1 MATVR
6 EVQQRLISL
15 GYQPGPADNVR
26 GQKTVAAI
34 EAFQRDYGLVV
45 DGIAGKQT
53 LAAMKQAE
61 TAPKSKKPEPD
72 KSAIL
77 KPTPIV
83 AAKSDS
89 AKAPPNV
96 ASLQLLD
103 TARPIKEL
111 IWHCAATMEGKDFTV
126 EDIRSW
132 HKQRGWSDIGY
143 HYVVYR
149 DGRIMLGR
157 PIGQIGSHVEG
168 HNTGTI
174 GACYV
179 GGLSADGTKPKD
191 TRTPEQ
197 RASMLWLT
205 EQLVKKFPIKAVT
218 GHNQYASKAC
228 PSFYVHND
236 PLSTLARR

>member
-1 MATVR
+1 MITTL
-6 EVQQRLISL
+6 ETQRRLTAL
-15 GYQPGPADNVR
+15 AYDPGPADGVR
-26 GQKTVAAI
+26 GNQTVAAI
-34 EAFQRDYGLVV
+34 KAFQKDYGLVA

-72 KSAIL
+72 KSAIQ
-77 KPTPIV
+77 KPAPIGPAV
-83 AAKSDS
+83 KDE

-96 ASLQLLD
+96 ASLKLLD

-111 IWHCAATMEGKDFTV
+111 IWHCSATREGQNFTV

-149 DGRIMLGR
+149 DGRIMAGR
-157 PIGQIGSHVEG
+157 PVGQIGAHVEG

-174 GACYV
+174 GCCYI
-179 GGLSADGTKPKD
+179 GGVNADNTKPKD

-205 EQLVKKFPIKAVT
+205 EQLVKKFPIHKIT
-218 GHNQYASKAC
+218 GHNQYAAKAC

-236 PLSTLARR
+236 QLSTLAR

>member
-1 MATVR
+1 MTTTL
-6 EVQQRLISL
+6 ETQRRLTAL
-15 GYQPGPADNVR
+15 AYDPGPAECIL
-26 GQKTVAAI
+26 GKKTIAAI
-34 EAFQRDYGLVV
+34 KQFQTDHGLVV

-53 LAAMKQAE
+53 LAAIKQAE

-72 KSAIL
+72 KSAIQKPAPIGPAL
-77 KPTPIV
+77 K
-83 AAKSDS
+83 DE
-89 AKAPPNV
+89 AKAPPNF
-96 ASLQLLD
+96 ASLKLLD

-111 IWHCAATMEGKDFTV
+111 IWHCSATREGQNFTV

-149 DGRIMLGR
+149 DGRIMAGR
-157 PIGQIGSHVEG
+157 PVGQVGAHVEG
-168 HNTGTI
+168 HNTGTVGCCYI
-174 GACYV
+174 GGV
-179 GGLSADGTKPKD
+179 NADNTKPKD

-205 EQLVKKFPIKAVT
+205 EQLVKKFPIKIVS
-218 GHNQYASKAC
+218 GHNKYAAKAC

-236 PLSTLARR
+236 QLSTLAR